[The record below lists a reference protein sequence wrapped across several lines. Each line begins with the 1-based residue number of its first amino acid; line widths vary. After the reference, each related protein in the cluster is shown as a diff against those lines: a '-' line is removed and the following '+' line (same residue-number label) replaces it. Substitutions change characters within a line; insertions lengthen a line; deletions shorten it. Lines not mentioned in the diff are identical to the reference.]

1 MQPDLLFE
9 RIAGVC
15 GGWDRLEACRGVH
28 DGRAVSEK
36 RQTAVGSRGPRVL
49 DVLGPAHVE
58 VVAAAGETGTGTGYR
73 TVGVILVEAVAAGDG
88 EGVVGKGVVLN
99 ALDVV
104 GQRCWQGVEG
114 NCL

>member
-9 RIAGVC
+9 RIAGVF
-15 GGWDRLEACRGVH
+15 GDLDRLKACRGVH

-73 TVGVILVEAVAAGDG
+73 TVAVILVQALAPPYPPALVR
-88 EGVVGKGVVLN
+88 KGRVLN
-99 ALDVV
+99 SLAVL
-104 GQRCWQGVEG
+104 
-114 NCL
+114 